1 MLPVVLVHQN
11 QRHLQEGEG
20 GREGGREGEQRREL
34 RDRSRYFKVLI
45 LNMWHG

>member
-20 GREGGREGEQRREL
+20 RREGGKEGGREGEQRREL

-45 LNMWHG
+45 L

>member
-20 GREGGREGEQRREL
+20 RMEGGREGAKQRIEEGEGRAE
-34 RDRSRYFKVLI
+34 
-45 LNMWHG
+45 N